1 MRISTRGRYGLRA
14 ALELAIHY
22 DGPPVSAK
30 EIAASQEISEKYL
43 EHLIATLRNAGL
55 VQSVRGARGGYKL
68 ARPPSQITLLELL
81 KPLEGDFSPVECV
94 DKPEIC
100 DRSGTCITREIW
112 KKIKNSIENVLES
125 MTLQDLVDEYNAKVE
140 SGLMYYI

>member
-1 MRISTRGRYGLRA
+1 MRISTKGRYGLRA

-22 DGPPVSAK
+22 GGPPISAK
-30 EIAASQEISEKYL
+30 EIAASQDISEKYL
-43 EHLIATLRNAGL
+43 EHLIATLKNAGL

-68 ARPPSQITLLELL
+68 ARSPSQITLLEVL

-94 DKPEIC
+94 DRPEVC
-100 DRSGTCITREIW
+100 NRSSACITREIW
-112 KKIKNSIENVLES
+112 KRIKDSIEDVLES
-125 MTLQDLVDEYNAKVE
+125 MTLQDLVEEYNAKTK

>member
-1 MRISTRGRYGLRA
+1 MRISTKGRYGLRA

-22 DGPPVSAK
+22 GGPPLPSR

-43 EHLIATLRNAGL
+43 EHLIATLKNAGL
-55 VQSVRGARGGYKL
+55 IQSVRGARGGYRL
-68 ARPPSQITLLELL
+68 TRPPSQITLLEIL

-94 DKPEIC
+94 DRPEIC
-100 DRSGTCITREIW
+100 DRSGACITREIW
-112 KKIKNSIENVLES
+112 KRIKDSIEGLLES
-125 MTLQDLVDEYNAKVE
+125 MTLQDLVDEYNAKTK